1 MVEANPQPQTGE
13 EHKDTEPGPAT
24 PDVRTTGGA
33 ESKSLDELLVEA
45 QAKLEQQRE
54 AWLRAVADTENA
66 RKRAQQDVASAHKY
80 GIERFVETLLPV
92 ADALEAT
99 LGAENAS
106 LDALRSGVEL
116 TLKQLRTALDKAN
129 VTDIAPVAGEKFD
142 PHRHQAMAAVEADAE
157 PNSVVTLLQK
167 GWALHDRVIR
177 PALVTVAKSKPA
189 NDA

>member
-1 MVEANPQPQTGE
+1 MVEANPQPETGD
-13 EHKDTEPGPAT
+13 EHKKTEQGQAAS
-24 PDVRTTGGA
+24 DVQAGDSA
-33 ESKSLDELLVEA
+33 AKSLDELLLEA
-45 QAKLEQQRE
+45 QAKLEQQRD
-54 AWLRAVADTENA
+54 AWLRAVADAENA
-66 RKRAQQDVASAHKY
+66 RKRAQQDVANAHKY
-80 GIERFVETLLPV
+80 GIERFVESLLPV
-92 ADALEAT
+92 ADSLEAT

-167 GWALHDRVIR
+167 GWALHERVIR
-177 PALVTVAKSKPA
+177 PALVTVAKPRPA